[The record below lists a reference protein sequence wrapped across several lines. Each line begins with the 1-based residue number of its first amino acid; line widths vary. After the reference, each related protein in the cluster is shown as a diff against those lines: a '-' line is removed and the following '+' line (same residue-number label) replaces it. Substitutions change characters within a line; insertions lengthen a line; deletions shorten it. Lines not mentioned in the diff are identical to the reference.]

1 MLQRPPSSAAALRA
15 RLEAAGYTFRGV
27 PHALFSAKG
36 PEGIVT
42 FYRSGKLVLQGAE
55 PERCARMELGLD
67 VAGTAAPELVSE
79 REPIVLVGSD
89 ESGKGDFFGPL
100 VVAAVRLEPDVARA
114 LAGGGVRDC
123 KLLSDDAVG
132 RLAGALRARLPHA
145 IHRLD
150 PPQYNAEHARVR
162 NLNPMLAA
170 LHAAAIRELA
180 GPGMRV
186 VVDQFAAPAVLER
199 ALGGLDVRL
208 EQRPRAESE
217 LAVAAA
223 SILARDEFLQALARL
238 SEEYAVDL
246 AKGAGT
252 PTDRAALRFVE
263 LHGVERLGEVAKLHF
278 ANARRLPAPRSPG
291 P

>member
-15 RLEAAGYTFRGV
+15 RLEAAGWTFRGV
-27 PHALFSAKG
+27 PHAVFSAKG
-36 PEGIVT
+36 PEGVVT
-42 FYRSGKLVLQGAE
+42 FYRSGKLVLQGPE

-67 VAGTAAPELVSE
+67 LPGVAAAPASDRPL
-79 REPIVLVGSD
+79 EPVVLVGSD

-114 LAGGGVRDC
+114 MVGGEVRDC
-123 KLLSDDAVG
+123 KLMNDAAVA
-132 RLAGALRARLPHA
+132 RVAAALRAHVPHS
-145 IHRLD
+145 IQRLD
-150 PPQYNAEHARVR
+150 PPLYNAEHARVR

-180 GPGMRV
+180 APGMRV

-199 ALGGLDVRL
+199 ALEGLDVRL

-238 SEEYAVDL
+238 SEEHGVDL
-246 AKGAGT
+246 AKGAGI
-252 PTDRAALRFVE
+252 PTDRAARRFVE
-263 LHGVERLGEVAKLHF
+263 LHGIERLGEVAKVHF
-278 ANARRLPAPRSPG
+278 ANARKLPPRKVP
-291 P
+291 